1 MSFKTGGSESVTR
14 RSKVLSVVLILLA
27 VTVLSAALIVSH
39 DSPCGSAPA
48 LAPNTPAMKAVVHR
62 CYGAPD
68 VVKVEELAKPVPG
81 DYGVLVKVHA
91 ASINPL
97 DWHLLRGDPY
107 FMRMG
112 TGVGAPKDIRMG
124 VDFAGTVEAV
134 GRKVTRFK
142 PGDAVFGGRDGALAE
157 YVTVYQDAG
166 VALKPANVTF
176 EQAAAAPVAALT
188 ALQGLR
194 DKGKIQA
201 GQKVLINGASGGVGT
216 FAVQIARS
224 YGADVTG
231 VTSTHNIE
239 LVRSLGANAVI
250 DYTREDFTKA
260 SQRYDLIFDLVGN
273 HSIADNRRALK
284 PNGIYVGIGGGGVND
299 GGFLGPMVGALELMA
314 VAPFVSQKLEF
325 FVADLNKEDLARVA
339 DLMQSGKV
347 VPVIDKRYALSES
360 AEAIGYLERGHARG
374 KVVVTLE

>member
-1 MSFKTGGSESVTR
+1 MTR
-14 RSKVLSVVLILLA
+14 RSRVLSVVLILLA
-27 VTVLSAALIVSH
+27 VSVLSVALMLSH
-39 DSPCGSAPA
+39 DSPCGSTPA

-68 VVKVEELAKPVPG
+68 VVKVEELPKPVPG
-81 DYGVLVKVHA
+81 DYGVLVKVQA
-91 ASINPL
+91 ASVNPL

-107 FMRMG
+107 IMRMG
-112 TGVGAPKDIRMG
+112 SGLGTPKDVRLG

-134 GRKVTRFK
+134 GRKVTRFR

-157 YVTVYQDAG
+157 YVTVYQDG
-166 VALKPANVTF
+166 GLALKPANVTF
-176 EQAAAAPVAALT
+176 EQAAAVPVAALT
-188 ALQGLR
+188 ALQALR

-216 FAVQIARS
+216 FAVQIARV

-239 LVRSLGANAVI
+239 LVRSLGANQVI
-250 DYTREDFTKA
+250 DYTREDFTKG
-260 SQRYDLIFDLVGN
+260 SQRYDLIVDLVGN
-273 HSIADNRRALK
+273 HSAGDVRRVLK
-284 PNGIYVGIGGGGVND
+284 PSGVYVGIGGGGVDD
-299 GGFLGPMVGALELMA
+299 GGFLGPLLGALKMMA
-314 VAPFVSQKLEF
+314 LAPFVSQKLEF
-325 FVADLNKEDLARVA
+325 FVADLNKEDLAHVA

-347 VPVIDKRYALSES
+347 VAVIDKRYKLSDS
-360 AEAIGYLERGHARG
+360 AEAIRYIERGHARG

>member
-1 MSFKTGGSESVTR
+1 MTR
-14 RSKVLSVVLILLA
+14 RSKVLSVVLGLLA
-27 VTVLSAALIVSH
+27 VTVLSAAVIVSH

-48 LAPNTPAMKAVVHR
+48 LAANTTAMKAVVHR

-68 VVKVEELAKPVPG
+68 VVKVESLAKPTPG
-81 DYGVLVKVHA
+81 DYGVLVKVQA
-91 ASINPL
+91 ASVNPL

-112 TGVGAPKDIRMG
+112 SGLGAPKDFRMG

-157 YVTVYQDAG
+157 YVTVYQDAAI
-166 VALKPANVTF
+166 ALKPANVTF

-188 ALQGLR
+188 ALQALR

-216 FAVQIARS
+216 FAVQIARV

-231 VTSTHNIE
+231 VTSTHNVE
-239 LVRSLGANAVI
+239 LVRSIGANEVI
-250 DYTREDFTKA
+250 DYTHEDYTKG
-260 SQRYDLIFDLVGN
+260 SQRYDLIVDLVGN
-273 HSIADNRRALK
+273 HPVGDNRRALK
-284 PNGIYVGIGGGGVND
+284 PEGIYVGIGGGGVDD
-299 GGFLGPMVGALELMA
+299 GGFLGPMVGALKLMA

-325 FVADLNKEDLARVA
+325 FVADLNKDDLARVA

-347 VPVIDKRYALSES
+347 VPVIDKRYALSDS
-360 AEAIGYLERGHARG
+360 AEALRYLEHGHARG

>member
-1 MSFKTGGSESVTR
+1 MTR
-14 RSKVLSVVLILLA
+14 RSKVLSVVLVLMG
-27 VTVLSAALIVSH
+27 VTVLSLALILSH

-48 LAPNTPAMKAVVHR
+48 LAPNTPVMRAVVHR

-68 VVKVEELAKPVPG
+68 VVKIEYLERPVPG
-81 DYGVLVKVHA
+81 DYGVLVKVRA
-91 ASINPL
+91 ASVNPL

-107 FMRMG
+107 FMRLG
-112 TGVGAPKDIRMG
+112 NGLGAPRDVQLG

-157 YVTVYQDAG
+157 YVTVSQDAG
-166 VALKPANVTF
+166 IALKPDNVTF

-188 ALQGLR
+188 ALQALR
-194 DKGKIQA
+194 DKGRIQA

-231 VTSTHNIE
+231 VTSTHNIG
-239 LVRSLGANAVI
+239 LVRSLGANQVI
-250 DYTREDFTKA
+250 DYTRDDFTKA
-260 SQRYDLIFDLVGN
+260 SQPYDLIIDLVGN
-273 HSIADNRRALK
+273 HSVGDNRRVLK
-284 PNGIYVGIGGGGVND
+284 LNGVYVGIGGGGVED
-299 GGFLGPMVGALELMA
+299 GGFLGPMVGALKAMA

-325 FVADLNKEDLARVA
+325 FVADLNKEDLGNVA
-339 DLMQSGKV
+339 ALMQSGKV
-347 VPVIDKRYALSES
+347 TAVIDKRYPLGDAAAALR
-360 AEAIGYLERGHARG
+360 YVERGHARG
-374 KVVVTLE
+374 KVIVTVE

>member
-1 MSFKTGGSESVTR
+1 MTR
-14 RSKVLSVVLILLA
+14 RSKVLSVVLLVPA

-48 LAPNTPAMKAVVHR
+48 LAANTPAMKAVVHR

-68 VVKVEELAKPVPG
+68 VVKVESLAKPTPG
-81 DYGVLVKVHA
+81 DYGVLVKVQA
-91 ASINPL
+91 ASVNPL

-112 TGVGAPKDIRMG
+112 SGLGAPKDFQLG

-134 GRKVTRFK
+134 GGKVTRFK

-157 YVTVYQDAG
+157 YVTVFQDAG
-166 VALKPANVTF
+166 VVLKPANVTF

-188 ALQGLR
+188 ALQALR

-239 LVRSLGANAVI
+239 LVRSLGANQVI
-250 DYTREDFTKA
+250 DYTHEDFTKG
-260 SQRYDLIFDLVGN
+260 SQRYDLIVDLVGN
-273 HSIADNRRALK
+273 HSLGDNRRALK
-284 PNGIYVGIGGGGVND
+284 PNGIYVGLGGGGVDD
-299 GGFLGPMVGALELMA
+299 GGFLGPMVPVLKLMA

-325 FVADLNKEDLARVA
+325 FVADLNKQDLAQVA
-339 DLMQSGKV
+339 DLMRSGKV
-347 VPVIDKRYALSES
+347 VSVIDKRYKLSES
-360 AEAIGYLERGHARG
+360 AEAIRYVERGHARG